1 MSTGGEI
8 RVLVVDDSPE
18 DRVYLRRILERDE
31 ERRFAVEE
39 DETGEDAIRRV
50 ASAAPDCV
58 LVDYNLPDMDGLE
71 FIRRCRGEGGP
82 VCAPMVMLTGSGD
95 ETVAVAALKAG
106 AQDYLSKRRITPES
120 LIRAVE
126 HAVELFRMQREV
138 EDYRGS
144 LELRNRQL
152 QSYAAVVAHDLRNP
166 VGLIQTSSAFLLDLL
181 PDDAPRIQRDQ
192 LGAIHR
198 SATRGLRL
206 IRDLM
211 DVARIETGKL
221 EVEPAPWSVRAI
233 AEEAIVP
240 HRHATRERK
249 ISLVC
254 ELAPA
259 LPLVHAD
266 RDRVVQ
272 VLDNLLANAVKFTP
286 DGGEV
291 AVRAEPDGTGVRL
304 SVEDTGPGIPEAD
317 LPCIFDRFWQAE
329 RGDARGLGLGLAIV
343 KGLVEA
349 HRGRVWAER
358 RPTGG
363 AAFRF
368 TLPGEHASEGVGA
381 G

>member
-1 MSTGGEI
+1 MSSEGEI
-8 RVLVVDDSPE
+8 RVLIVDDSPE
-18 DRVYLRRILERDE
+18 DRVFLRRILERSPD
-31 ERRFAVEE
+31 RHFVVEE
-39 DETGEDAIRRV
+39 DETGEGAIRRV
-50 ASAAPDCV
+50 AASPPDCV

-71 FIRRCRGEGGP
+71 FIRRCREEGGP

-95 ETVAVAALKAG
+95 ETVAVAALRAG

-120 LIRAVE
+120 LIRALE

-138 EDYRGS
+138 EDYRQS

-221 EVEPAPWSVRAI
+221 EVEPAPCAVGGI
-233 AEEAIVP
+233 AEEALAP
-240 HRHATRERK
+240 HRQATRERG
-249 ISLVC
+249 ITLDC

-259 LPLVHAD
+259 LPRVHAD
-266 RDRVVQ
+266 RDRIVQ

-286 DGGEV
+286 DGGQI

-349 HRGRVWAER
+349 HGGRVWAER

-368 TLPGEHASEGVGA
+368 TLPARAGE
-381 G
+381 

>member
-1 MSTGGEI
+1 
-8 RVLVVDDSPE
+8 
-18 DRVYLRRILERDE
+18 
-31 ERRFAVEE
+31 
-39 DETGEDAIRRV
+39 
-50 ASAAPDCV
+50 
-58 LVDYNLPDMDGLE
+58 
-71 FIRRCRGEGGP
+71 
-82 VCAPMVMLTGSGD
+82 MVMLTGSGD
-95 ETVAVAALKAG
+95 ETVAVAAMKSG
-106 AQDYLSKRRITPES
+106 AQDYLAKSRITPES

-126 HAVELFRMQREV
+126 HAVELYRMQREV
-138 EDYRGS
+138 EEYRGS

-166 VGLIQTSSAFLLDLL
+166 VGLIQTSSAFLLELL
-181 PDDAPRIQRDQ
+181 PDDAPRVQRDQ

-221 EVEPAPWSVRAI
+221 EVEPAPYTVRSI
-233 AEEAIVP
+233 AEEAIAP
-240 HRHATRERK
+240 HRRAARERG

-259 LPLVHAD
+259 LPRVHAD

-286 DGGEV
+286 DGGEI

-317 LPCIFDRFWQAE
+317 LPCIFDRFWQAD

-349 HRGRVWAER
+349 HGGRVWAER

-368 TLPGEHASEGVGA
+368 TLPAEPGGG
-381 G
+381 